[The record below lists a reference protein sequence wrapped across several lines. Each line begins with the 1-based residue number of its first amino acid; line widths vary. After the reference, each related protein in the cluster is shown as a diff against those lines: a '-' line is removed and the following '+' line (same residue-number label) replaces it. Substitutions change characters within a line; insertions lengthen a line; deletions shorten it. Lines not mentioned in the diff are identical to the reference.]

1 LIVYR
6 ITENL
11 ERKIIVK
18 NGPGKNLI
26 NTPPAKVADKRIIPD
41 IIGIIQVHERG
52 RKTSVI
58 GSQDGQEKNE
68 NEGPILG
75 DKPGVCF
82 SRVPHHFPITNLFTI
97 LLQFFM
103 DLIKKDGAGI
113 VPGTVREGRFPVFLT
128 EYG

>member
-1 LIVYR
+1 VKDNVVKAVPKRLEVPDLIVHR
-6 ITENL
+6 IAENL

-18 NGPGKNLI
+18 NGPGENLI
-26 NTPPAKVADKRIIPD
+26 NTPPAQVADKLIIPD

-75 DKPGVCF
+75 D
-82 SRVPHHFPITNLFTI
+82 
-97 LLQFFM
+97 
-103 DLIKKDGAGI
+103 
-113 VPGTVREGRFPVFLT
+113 
-128 EYG
+128 